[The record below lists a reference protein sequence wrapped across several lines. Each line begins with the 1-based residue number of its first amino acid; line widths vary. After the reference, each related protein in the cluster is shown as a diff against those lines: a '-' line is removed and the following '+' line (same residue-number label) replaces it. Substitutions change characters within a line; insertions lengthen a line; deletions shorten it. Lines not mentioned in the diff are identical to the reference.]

1 MLVLLENSMEVEI
14 QITKRSTHSKG
25 ETKRLRREGKVPC
38 VIYAQ
43 GKTPEHMSLSANDFA
58 EVLRT
63 MEAGFLPTTIFTLA
77 NEQGKKVR
85 AIVKDIQYN
94 VTNYEVIHLDFQELV
109 ANQPVVVKVP
119 VECINQIDCAGVKA
133 GGFLRFVMRHV
144 KVQCNTPNVIPSFF
158 QIDVKELG
166 LNQFKRV
173 SDLAIPKGVQPLGR
187 EDDIVVTVVKR

>member
-1 MLVLLENSMEVEI
+1 MEVEI

-43 GKTPEHMSLSANDFA
+43 NTTPEHVSLPAVAFA
-58 EVLRT
+58 EVIRNI
-63 MEAGFLPTTIFTLA
+63 ESGFLPTTIFTLV
-77 NEQGKKVR
+77 NEQGKKIR

-94 VTNYEVIHLDFQELV
+94 VTNYDVIHLDFQELV
-109 ANQPVVVKVP
+109 DNQPVVVKVP
-119 VECINQIDCAGVKA
+119 VECINQIDCIGVKA

-144 KVQCNTPNVIPSFF
+144 KVQCNTPSVIPSFF
-158 QIDVKELG
+158 QIDVRELG

-173 SDLAIPKGVQPLGR
+173 SDLAIPKGVQPVGKA
-187 EDDIVVTVVKR
+187 EDIVVTIVKR